1 MLGTAMVLAGALG
14 PLSDTRAFAAD
25 AAEGFHVIRRDDIR
39 TIEAS
44 TRSELSAAL
53 VALRRTLGWH
63 GQTALSFEQ
72 RADLVSDASGCRI
85 DGLRS
90 KLVVTVTLP
99 RLDRRRGRHDR
110 EVERLWQ
117 SSLEA
122 LRAHE
127 EGHVAIGIKGA
138 QMAHD
143 RLSVGGP
150 FVDCREAKRALM
162 REELRFRYRQASD
175 HQRYDLRTRSGERQR
190 PWVPPP

>member
-90 KLVVTVTLP
+90 TLVVTVTLP
-99 RLDRRRGRHDR
+99 RLDRRRGPLR
-110 EVERLWQ
+110 RL
-117 SSLEA
+117 
-122 LRAHE
+122 
-127 EGHVAIGIKGA
+127 
-138 QMAHD
+138 
-143 RLSVGGP
+143 P
-150 FVDCREAKRALM
+150 
-162 REELRFRYRQASD
+162 
-175 HQRYDLRTRSGERQR
+175 
-190 PWVPPP
+190 